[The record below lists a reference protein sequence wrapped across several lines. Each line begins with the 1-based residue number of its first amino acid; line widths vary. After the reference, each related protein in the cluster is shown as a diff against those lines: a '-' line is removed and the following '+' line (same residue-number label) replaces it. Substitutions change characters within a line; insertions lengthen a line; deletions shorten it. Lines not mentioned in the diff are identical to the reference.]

1 VVARIDGWEWG
12 QRGVD
17 LYDDH
22 LTWYEK
28 EGPVRFASGAACD
41 QKLDD
46 FLARGPWVDGVPV
59 DVVDAVTRAIG
70 TITG

>member
-1 VVARIDGWEWG
+1 MNRIGGWEWG
-12 QRGVD
+12 SEGVD

-41 QKLDD
+41 QTIDD
-46 FLARGPWVDGVPV
+46 FLQRGPWVDGVPA
-59 DVVDAVTRAIG
+59 DVVTAVTQAIK
-70 TITG
+70 TTTG